1 MKKPKKVEPICPL
14 IKEPCIEDNC
24 CWWAK
29 MERRNVAT
37 GVIEPY
43 GVCAQVAQIGVLCE
57 NSMAMN
63 RMSTVMTEMRNEH
76 SNVAKCVTAVVAGVI
91 DESQKTISRRIDS
104 GVGPLQLG
112 ES

>member
-14 IKEPCIEDNC
+14 LKEPCIEDNC

-29 MERRNVAT
+29 MERINTTT
-37 GVIEPY
+37 GVREQY

-63 RMSTVMTEMRNEH
+63 RVSAVMTEMRNEH
-76 SNVAKCVTAVVAGVI
+76 ANVAKCVTSVVAGAI
-91 DESQKTISRRIDS
+91 NESQKAIIRRIDS
-104 GVGPLQLG
+104 EMGPLQLG